1 MGNKPVSS
9 SAPPWS
15 LHRPCL
21 QLLLGFEFLPWF
33 PSLNCD
39 SGRPCEPNKLFFSK
53 KKMLVITFYHSTSKL
68 QDMQQIIFLFFF
80 LFSPKGAPFP
90 IKTTFNSFCLS
101 TILGLSDST
110 FRRPETLITT
120 KAKQQQNSYTQKNI
134 PNTYSHSFHPQLE
147 WLPKVL
153 RETEFRGDY
162 LPKSSS
168 VFPGWPIFFAAL
180 HWECCQSLSV
190 QQGEEHL
197 HNAAEVLCNRKT
209 TAPLVW
215 NADILNP
222 RKCHVSIPFPACVI
236 FSIYAVN
243 NTKL

>member
-80 LFSPKGAPFP
+80 FFP
-90 IKTTFNSFCLS
+90 
-101 TILGLSDST
+101 
-110 FRRPETLITT
+110 
-120 KAKQQQNSYTQKNI
+120 
-134 PNTYSHSFHPQLE
+134 
-147 WLPKVL
+147 PKVL
-153 RETEFRGDY
+153 HFQLKQLLIHFASQPFLGWVTAHSGGLKPSTPQKQNNNKIHTHRKTFQIHTLIHSIPNLNGFPKYWERRSSGETTFLRAPACFQADR
-162 LPKSSS
+162 SSS
-168 VFPGWPIFFAAL
+168 LPFTESAARAWVYSRVKSTFTMQLKCSATGRRQHRWFEMPTFWTQENVTCPYLSL
-180 HWECCQSLSV
+180 HV
-190 QQGEEHL
+190 
-197 HNAAEVLCNRKT
+197 
-209 TAPLVW
+209 
-215 NADILNP
+215 
-222 RKCHVSIPFPACVI
+222 
-236 FSIYAVN
+236 
-243 NTKL
+243 